1 MDLVDGVASSERG
14 GDGEESLVGGV
25 PDLVVDVLH
34 VVVLEGRKR
43 EGERPKVS
51 SAREKER

>member
-1 MDLVDGVASSERG
+1 VDLVDGVASSERG